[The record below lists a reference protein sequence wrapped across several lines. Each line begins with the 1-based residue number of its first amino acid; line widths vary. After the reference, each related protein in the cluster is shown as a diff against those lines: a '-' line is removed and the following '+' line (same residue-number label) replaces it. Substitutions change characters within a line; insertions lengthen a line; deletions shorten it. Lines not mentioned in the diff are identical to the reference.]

1 MTETEIGQKAR
12 SNGSG
17 STSAATLPGDAVAAA
32 SDLGERAVGAAQ
44 ATARGLD
51 GALKRLDD
59 ESEGSLTIG
68 AAFSLGLASGLLIGG
83 GPRFLAVIAGAPGI
97 AMALAL
103 LRRTEGIQTSLTSSR
118 SSKA

>member
-1 MTETEIGQKAR
+1 MTEMETGQAGR
-12 SNGSG
+12 SNGS
-17 STSAATLPGDAVAAA
+17 TVTLPDDAVAVA
-32 SDLGERAVGAAQ
+32 SDFGQRAMGAAQ
-44 ATARGLD
+44 TTARNLD

-68 AAFSLGLASGLLIGG
+68 AAFSLGVASGLLIGG

-103 LRRTEGIQTSLTSSR
+103 LRRTEGLQANAPLKST
-118 SSKA
+118 KA

>member
-1 MTETEIGQKAR
+1 MTEMETGQGGR
-12 SNGSG
+12 NGA
-17 STSAATLPGDAVAAA
+17 TVTLPSDAVAVA
-32 SDLGERAVGAAQ
+32 SDFSQRAVGAAQ
-44 ATARGLD
+44 TTARNLD

-68 AAFSLGLASGLLIGG
+68 AAFSLGVASGLLIGG
-83 GPRFLAVIAGAPGI
+83 GPRLLAVIAGAPGI

-103 LRRTEGIQTSLTSSR
+103 LRRTEVLQTGSTSSR